1 MFPLSLLFIPVD
13 NNAEA
18 STRDETMSWI
28 LTEGNR
34 ERGNHIKPEDK
45 DDYNGDDITVT
56 TVPEASNMVHSL
68 QCLVTT
74 KEDFPEQVLVGTEIL
89 HECNKKLLLKWNIQ
103 KKLMIFSATK
113 LEFCLFNMNMTI
125 IKFLISFSAPAN
137 IISSSLQHN

>member
-1 MFPLSLLFIPVD
+1 
-13 NNAEA
+13 
-18 STRDETMSWI
+18 
-28 LTEGNR
+28 
-34 ERGNHIKPEDK
+34 
-45 DDYNGDDITVT
+45 
-56 TVPEASNMVHSL
+56 
-68 QCLVTT
+68 VTT